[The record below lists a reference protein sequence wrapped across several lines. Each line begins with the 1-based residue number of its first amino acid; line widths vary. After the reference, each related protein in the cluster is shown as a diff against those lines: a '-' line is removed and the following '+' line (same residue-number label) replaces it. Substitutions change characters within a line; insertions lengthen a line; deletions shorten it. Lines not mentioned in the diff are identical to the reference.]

1 MARTTPLPATPPRP
15 SRLVALAAAALAV
28 AALGACVTRPA
39 SPSSPASSAAASAAA
54 SDSTT
59 TGTVV
64 TLHQEGG
71 LAGLVTD
78 ATVDGA
84 AHHFQT
90 VTRHACGAEG
100 ASCPPPTDSA
110 TGTLSDSLATAI
122 ARAVDAADFFALQ
135 KDYGTNP
142 RLRDGFLY
150 VVTVRRGARTM
161 TVRADDS
168 TRPQALATLTTE
180 MARVIDRARGRK

>member
-1 MARTTPLPATPPRP
+1 MSRTTPLPATPPRP
-15 SRLVALAAAALAV
+15 SRRVALAAAALA
-28 AALGACVTRPA
+28 AATLGACVTRPA
-39 SPSSPASSAAASAAA
+39 SPSSPSSSTTSGAAAT
-54 SDSTT
+54 DSTT
-59 TGTVV
+59 TGTIV

-78 ATVDGA
+78 ATVNGA
-84 AHHFQT
+84 TLHFQT

-110 TGTLSDSLATAI
+110 AGTLSDSLATAI

-135 KDYGTNP
+135 KDYGTDS

-180 MARVIDRARGRK
+180 MGRVMDRARGRK